1 MAFANNMSNLLT
13 KIENRLGTRP
23 LQLPKEIDKDT
34 WAKKV
39 IIPDTLVTFSRYLP
53 RQIPYTIN
61 PKVTPISEDGYY
73 YIDEE
78 ELGEDITIIGVKDI
92 SWQDFTKD
100 SLSSQLNAGLGV
112 LDFFSTY
119 YSMADVGLAQMRA
132 DHMSLFNNGIYI
144 DFIPPNKI
152 QLSSAT
158 VKDVSVG
165 LGKFT
170 VLLFITHSPDLTTI
184 MPTQME
190 IFERLAQADVA
201 TYLYRYLIHY
211 DQLETVYTQID
222 LKLGE
227 LETEMGKREE
237 VMNEIKEGYVSA
249 ANKNQP
255 IILTI

>member
-1 MAFANNMSNLLT
+1 MAFANNMTNLII
-13 KIENRLGTRP
+13 KISNRLGTDV
-23 LQLPKEIDKDT
+23 LQLPDNINKNK
-34 WAKKV
+34 WAEKV

-53 RQIPYTIN
+53 REIKYVIN
-61 PKVTPISEDGYY
+61 PRVTPITEEGYY
-73 YIDEE
+73 YIDED
-78 ELGEDITIIGVKDI
+78 ELGEDVTILGVKDI
-92 SWQDFTKD
+92 SWRDFTKD

-112 LDFFSTY
+112 VDFFSSY
-119 YSMADVGLAQMRA
+119 HGIADIAMAQMRA

-152 QLSSAT
+152 QFSGAVLKDLST
-158 VKDVSVG
+158 G
-165 LGKFT
+165 LGKIT
-170 VLLFITHSPDLTTI
+170 VLLFITHSKNLTTI

-201 TYLYRYLIHY
+201 TFLYRYLVHY

-227 LETEMGKREE
+227 LENEMSKREE
-237 VMNEIKEGYVSA
+237 VINELKEGYVSA

-255 IILTI
+255 IMLTV